1 MLYICNSN
9 RLIMGTIRLEF
20 NSDSKAKLLEF
31 HPTGYI
37 KYFLKYDFYHLPFD
51 IDIGNGI
58 FFCFTL
64 IDSFY

>member
-1 MLYICNSN
+1 MALCGLVFI
-9 RLIMGTIRLEF
+9 
-20 NSDSKAKLLEF
+20 LLEF

-51 IDIGNGI
+51 IDIENGI